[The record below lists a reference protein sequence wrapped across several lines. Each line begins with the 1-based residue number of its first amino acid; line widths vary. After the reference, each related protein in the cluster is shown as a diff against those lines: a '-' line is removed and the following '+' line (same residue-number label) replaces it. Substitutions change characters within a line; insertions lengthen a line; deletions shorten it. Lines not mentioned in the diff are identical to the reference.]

1 MNQLDQLAEQVRRL
15 QQQVAEMDLR
25 IHKSLAFVPCAAI
38 VGSGFNAAAKSTT
51 TYTDLTVSTIW
62 AGVPDNA
69 KAILVRVKVN
79 DSAAWGSGT
88 YFASLGADQLVCAC
102 WGGDL
107 PNYGMG
113 IVAVATDTVNWRCNA
128 SGADSLDVT
137 FTVYGYWI

>member
-1 MNQLDQLAEQVRRL
+1 MNQLDQLAEQVRL
-15 QQQVAEMDLR
+15 QQQQVAEMDLR
-25 IHKSLAFVPCAAI
+25 IHKPLAFVPCAAI
-38 VGSGFNAAAKSTT
+38 TGTGFNAAAKSTT
-51 TYTDLTVSTIW
+51 AYTDLTVSTVW

-79 DSAAWGSGT
+79 DSAAWGAGA

-113 IVAVATDTVNWRCNA
+113 IVAVAADTVNWRCNA